1 MDIQR
6 FEVELFYLA
15 TVQHVG
21 EKLSGLPTLRAK
33 GNQSS
38 NYVSF
43 GVAIQ
48 LFPFRVFFFWRG
60 GGGV

>member
-33 GNQSS
+33 VNQSS

-43 GVAIQ
+43 GVTI
-48 LFPFRVFFFWRG
+48 
-60 GGGV
+60 